1 MSAAAQPEEDGDDY
15 NSADDEDYD
24 MSADPGMSKSKKGG
38 NIASSIT
45 TVIFSFFL
53 FSLPITIRVLGSH
66 PQQERESDKT
76 AATRRCCVC
85 TSRSANHSINLLSPL
100 PPVIDSSPDF
110 AAAQAEEAALKAA
123 EDKKRKRVTGERV

>member
-85 TSRSANHSINLLSPL
+85 TSRSENHSINLPPSPCHRFL
-100 PPVIDSSPDF
+100 SPDF